1 MIEPKI
7 KLLRPEAA
15 PPSRQTEG
23 SAGMDIHACLDQ
35 PIILKPMERTAV
47 PTGLAIE
54 LPLGYEAQ
62 IRARSGFAINQG
74 IGLVNGIGTI
84 DPDFRGEIKVL
95 VINWGEEPVTITPGM
110 RIAQMV
116 IGKYEQVE
124 WQYSEELS
132 ESERSEGGFGSTGAG
147 GQSVL

>member
-1 MIEPKI
+1 MIQLKI

-15 PPSRQTEG
+15 PPSKQTEG
-23 SAGMDIHACLDQ
+23 SAGMDLHACLDKPEVLQ
-35 PIILKPMERTAV
+35 PMERLAI
-47 PTGLAIE
+47 PTGIAIE

-62 IRARSGFAINQG
+62 LRARSGFAINQG

-95 VINWGEEPVTITPGM
+95 VINWGTEPVTITPGM

-116 IGKYEQVE
+116 VGKYETVD

-132 ESERSEGGFGSTGAG
+132 QSGRSDGGFGSTGSG